1 MRREVGV
8 LTSQVLQPLLL
19 GTQYF
24 SIVPGVDQMLR
35 QLDDQLVN
43 DNPGV
48 VDMKAGSGLLHDLND
63 RTEKTCKRYTYYIT
77 KRFLWHTW
85 KEAVHKTYCY
95 KTLNPDFKR
104 IPANTTVM
112 SIVTK
117 SSSDQMISSLTQGK
131 FTSSMRIGLAI
142 VTGIWTASFAAAA
155 INPFNIW
162 WCIPLSMACFA
173 ASQFLWRMPR
183 IYNTMVGSPEH
194 DGLFPTYSQVIPT
207 SVGGIHLNQCVI
219 ENAPH
224 DITFGG
230 QNVLD
235 GKGALGQNAFFTARC
250 LRDLEQ
256 AIN

>member
-1 MRREVGV
+1 MRREVGI
-8 LTSQVLQPLLL
+8 LTSHVLQPLLF

-63 RTEKTCKRYTYYIT
+63 RTQQACKRYTYYVT

-95 KTLNPDFKR
+95 KTTNPDFR
-104 IPANTTVM
+104 AIPANTTVM
-112 SIVTK
+112 SVVTK
-117 SSSDQMISSLTQGK
+117 SSSDQMISSLTEGK
-131 FTSSMRIGLAI
+131 FTGSTRVGLAV
-142 VTGIWTASFAAAA
+142 VTSLWTAQFTAISFIPFQWWA
-155 INPFNIW
+155 IPIA
-162 WCIPLSMACFA
+162 MACFA
-173 ASQFLWRMPR
+173 ATQFLWRMPS
-183 IYNTMVGSPEH
+183 IYNQMVGSNEH

-207 SVGGIHLNQCVI
+207 SAGGRNWQTCRIDNS
-219 ENAPH
+219 PH

-230 QNVLD
+230 QDVLN
-235 GKGALGQNAFFTARC
+235 GLGALGVKANKTAEC
-250 LRDLEQ
+250 LRILESSIQ
-256 AIN
+256 